1 MSGLN
6 QKTIKNSFSLKG
18 VGLHTGKEVLLTVK
32 PAQPNSGIIFKR
44 VDISRDNII
53 LPNVYNVSNAA
64 YCTTITN
71 DSGVS
76 VSTIEHLMGA
86 LYGIGIDNAL
96 VEINNQEVPILDGS
110 AKIFVKE
117 ILRVG
122 IETSTTPI
130 KIIKIEKEVELEKD
144 KKNIKIK
151 PSKLSLDIDFEI
163 KYKNTLIGTQRNSID
178 VYKSNLDDI
187 YNSRTFCLYEDIEKL
202 RSINLALGGSLDNAI
217 VVRDDQILNKEK
229 IRNPK
234 EFVNHKILDCMGD
247 LSLSGYK
254 IIGSLTCSQGG
265 HSLTNQLLRK
275 VFDDNTNFSVLEVKE
290 KIVPNTLLNRRHLKS
305 IA

>member
-1 MSGLN
+1 M
-6 QKTIKNSFSLKG
+6 
-18 VGLHTGKEVLLTVK
+18 
-32 PAQPNSGIIFKR
+32 
-44 VDISRDNII
+44 IS
-53 LPNVYNVSNAA
+53 
-64 YCTTITN
+64 
-71 DSGVS
+71 
-76 VSTIEHLMGA
+76 
-86 LYGIGIDNAL
+86 L

-144 KKNIKIK
+144 EKNIKIK

-217 VVRDDQILNKEK
+217 VVRDDQILNK
-229 IRNPK
+229 
-234 EFVNHKILDCMGD
+234 
-247 LSLSGYK
+247 
-254 IIGSLTCSQGG
+254 
-265 HSLTNQLLRK
+265 
-275 VFDDNTNFSVLEVKE
+275 
-290 KIVPNTLLNRRHLKS
+290 
-305 IA
+305 